1 MSARITLNGRLTA
14 DPTLRFTP
22 AGKAVVNFSVA
33 TSERFKDGD
42 EWKDRNTTFWPVTAW
57 DQLAE
62 NTAEQITKGQA
73 VIITGRAIERRWEEA
88 DGTKRS
94 RIEVQADSIGPDL
107 RWAPGGS
114 RAKPA
119 DDPWSKPAATDD
131 PWATKG
137 YSDDSAPF

>member
-1 MSARITLNGRLTA
+1 MSAQITLTGRVGRE
-14 DPTLRFTP
+14 PELRFTSG
-22 AGKAVVNFSVA
+22 GKAVLSMTVA
-33 TSERFKDGD
+33 TSRRVKNGD
-42 EWKDRNTTFWPVTAW
+42 KWEDTDTTWWPVTAW